1 MSAVSDYAV
10 EVNKSFDEVDA
21 ALEVASTKFAGIT
34 DDVAFLKETIDKLQN
49 NPGPISTEDQT
60 LLTAAQ
66 TRATGLATKVNGF
79 KDALTKLD
87 EATERPEPPVE
98 PPVPVE

>member
-1 MSAVSDYAV
+1 MSAEVDAYAAA
-10 EVNKSFDEVDA
+10 VNKSYDEIDA

-34 DDVAFLKETIDKLQN
+34 DDVAFLKETIEKLQN
-49 NPGPISTEDQT
+49 NPGPISAEDQA

-66 TRATGLATKVNGF
+66 TRANGLATKVNGF
-79 KDALTKLD
+79 KDALTALD

-98 PPVPVE
+98 PPVE